1 MALDI
6 EKFKRDM
13 EEWIE
18 SDSGKAFFEKE
29 RKKNEIKKGRY
40 LRFEKWLEHNDFDKL
55 MYKLLLE
62 HGEEW
67 REKCWHNGYEV
78 HPNNKLQFVIDY
90 VVYNHEQITVSQI
103 DSDFPNQ
110 IWLFKGYYFQIIY
123 GQGSIVNIYN
133 ADDFQL
139 LLQV

>member
-6 EKFKRDM
+6 EKFKKDLD
-13 EEWIE
+13 EWIE
-18 SDSGKAFFEKE
+18 SDEGNEFLEKE

-40 LRFEKWLEHNDFDKL
+40 KRFEKWLEHNDFDKL

-67 REKCWHNGYEV
+67 REKCWHNGCEAY
-78 HPNNKLQFVIDY
+78 PNNKLQFVIDY
-90 VVYNHEQITVSQI
+90 VTFNCDQIKVPQLECEFS
-103 DSDFPNQ
+103 NE
-110 IWLFKGYYFQIIY
+110 IWLFKGYYFQMVY
-123 GQGSIVNIYN
+123 GQGVVTNIYN
-133 ADDFQL
+133 ADDLKL